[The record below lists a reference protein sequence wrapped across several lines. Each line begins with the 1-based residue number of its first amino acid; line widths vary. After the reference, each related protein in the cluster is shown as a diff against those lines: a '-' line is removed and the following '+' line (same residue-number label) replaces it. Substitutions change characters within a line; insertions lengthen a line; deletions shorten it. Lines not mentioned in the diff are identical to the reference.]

1 MVGKTIGLSLL
12 FSQLCAA
19 AGPFLQT
26 LNGSW
31 VIGNDLWNITQGSVY
46 GKPAYYKGKD
56 IIGEAVGHYVGYNGE
71 NNLVFTSADI
81 VARGDDYIDVS
92 FTADQG
98 EFHWVIFEDLPGAY
112 QYFVNRA
119 LPTLGVFRSLFRLDN
134 QTFPNG
140 RTHIKDE
147 PLPPWYL
154 YQNATKVQDET
165 WELANGTYLT
175 KYDWSAFIRDIDF
188 YGVYGEDFGS
198 WYIRPGTDYFN
209 GDHLKQELIV
219 HRESATGDAVQ
230 LNVVHGTHFMA
241 SSADDFPD
249 GKIFGPW
256 LWYLNDGS
264 KSDASSRQALEFASW
279 PYAWLADAA
288 YQTRAARV
296 TGTLRL
302 SDGRPAAH
310 AAVFLGENRSNKT
323 TLDQGALYNYAATA
337 DAAGRFAFDHVR
349 AGTYALY
356 AWPGALNGTTDGAN
370 PLANLTST
378 YVANDVA
385 ISTDTVALNDLPDW
399 QVPTGRELVFQLGG
413 VDRRAAEFALGGSPY
428 THGLVDRVPAN
439 LTFTVGASDARTDW
453 YFAQSAVGTWEIAFE
468 VVGSNNSNRS
478 ALLSVALAG
487 FSRGSSAG
495 IFINGGTRV
504 GNLTTDAVPTDPGLY
519 RSATVAGEWHLYEFE
534 VGAGVLGEGWNSL
547 SFVVERSTR
556 WRGWLWDSVLLEWV

>member
-1 MVGKTIGLSLL
+1 MVAKTIGLGLL

-71 NNLVFTSADI
+71 NNLVFTSAEI
-81 VARGDDYIDVS
+81 VARGEDYIDVS

-98 EFHWVIFEDLPGAY
+98 EFHWVIFNDLPGAY

-134 QTFPNG
+134 QTFTNG

-188 YGVYGEDFGS
+188 YGVYGEGFGS

-241 SSADDFPD
+241 SSSDVFPD

-264 KSDASSRQALEFASW
+264 KADASTRQQQEFAAW
-279 PYAWLADAA
+279 PYAWLDDTS

-296 TGTLRL
+296 TGQLRL
-302 SDGRPAAH
+302 SDGRAAAH
-310 AAVFLGENRSNKT
+310 AAVFLGENRSDKT
-323 TLDQGALYNYAATA
+323 TLDQGALYNYAARA
-337 DAAGRFAFDHVR
+337 DAAGRFAFAAVR
-349 AGTYALY
+349 AGTYGLY
-356 AWPGALNGTTDGAN
+356 AWPGPGGSTA
-370 PLANLTST
+370 LANVTTT
-378 YVANDVA
+378 YVADDVA
-385 ISTDTVALNDLPDW
+385 IEAGGKNAVVALADLPAW
-399 QVPTGRELVFQLGG
+399 QVPTDRAPIFQLGA
-413 VDRRAAEFALGGSPY
+413 VDRRAAEFALGGAPY
-428 THGLVDRVPAN
+428 THGLVDRVPAD
-439 LTFTVGASDARTDW
+439 LTYTVGRSDPGVDW
-453 YFAQSAVGTWEIAFE
+453 YFAQSALGTWAIEFEI
-468 VVGSNNSNRS
+468 VGAVERNRS

-487 FSRGSSAG
+487 FSRGSSAA
-495 IFINGGTRV
+495 IYVNGDANRV
-504 GNLTTDAVPTDPGLY
+504 GNLTTDAVPSDPGLY
-519 RSATVAGEWHLYEFE
+519 RSATVAGEWHLFEFE
-534 VGAGVLGEGWNSL
+534 VGAGVLREGWNSV

>member
-1 MVGKTIGLSLL
+1 MVKTTVGLGLL

-71 NNLVFTSADI
+71 NNLVFKSAEI
-81 VARGDDYIDVS
+81 VARGENYIDVS
-92 FTADQG
+92 FTADLG
-98 EFHWVIFEDLPGAY
+98 EFHWVIFDDLAGAY
-112 QYFVNRA
+112 QYFVNRD

-140 RTHIKDE
+140 RTNTKDE

-165 WELANGTYLT
+165 WELANGTYIT

-188 YGVYGEDFGS
+188 YGVYGDDFGS
-198 WYIRPGTDYFN
+198 WYIRPGGDYFN
-209 GDHLKQELIV
+209 GNHLKQELIV

-241 SSADDFPD
+241 SSADDFPE

-264 KSDASSRQALEFASW
+264 KSDASTRQQQEFAAW
-279 PYAWLADAA
+279 PYPWLNDSS
-288 YQTRAARV
+288 YQSRAASV
-296 TGTLRL
+296 SGQLTL
-302 SDGRPAAH
+302 SDGRPAAG
-310 AAVFLGENRSNKT
+310 ASVFLGENNSPKT
-323 TLDQGALYNYAATA
+323 TLDQGALYNYIATA
-337 DAAGRFAFDHVR
+337 DASGNFNFSSVR

-356 AWPGALNGTTDGAN
+356 AWADGGDVLRN
-370 PLANLTST
+370 VTSS
-378 YVANDVA
+378 YVANDIA
-385 ISTDTVALNDLPDW
+385 IAASDSTVALSDLPAW
-399 QVPTGRELVFQLGG
+399 QLPTDGRGPQIFQIGE
-413 VDRRAAEFALGGSPY
+413 VDRKATGFALGGSPY
-428 THGLVDRVPAN
+428 THGLVDEVPAN
-439 LTFTVGASDARTDW
+439 LTFTVGQSDPAADW
-453 YFAQSAVGTWEIAFE
+453 YFAQSALGTWDVVFE
-468 VVGSNNSNRS
+468 LDAADAGLNGNRS

-495 IFINGGTRV
+495 IYVNGETRV
-504 GNLTTDAVPTDPGLY
+504 GNLTTDSVPTDPSLY

-534 VGAGVLGEGWNSL
+534 VAPGVLREGENTL

-556 WRGWLWDSVLLEWV
+556 WRGWLWDSIILEWA